1 MTTAHK
7 VPERSVMLAMAKRLI
22 AAANRDAID
31 QEGDLIVTSSG
42 KIGRITRC
50 RMCGGVPD
58 GMTPC
63 HDIQWE
69 E

>member
-1 MTTAHK
+1 MTARK
-7 VPERSVMLAMAKRLI
+7 VPERTVLLAMAKRLVS
-22 AAANRDAID
+22 AANREGKD

-42 KIGRITRC
+42 KVGRITRC
-50 RMCGGVPD
+50 RMCGSAPE

-63 HDIQWE
+63 HDIEWE